1 MNGTEFSRALRRALG
16 KLPSHEVEQS
26 VAFYE
31 EMIADRMEDGMR
43 EEDAVAALGPVDAIA
58 AQIIAEL
65 PPVPKAMAKASTG
78 SRALNVVLLAALSP
92 VWVPLALALAL
103 AVAGVYLCIWLC
115 IAALWLTVAALVLC
129 APLGACALAWGAAHG
144 QAAAGAFQMGV
155 GLVASGVGLFALFGA
170 LSASKRLAGLTGK
183 FGSWLK
189 SRFVKPTT
197 GTAEAGI
204 GAGATTRASAM
215 GANAAARAG
224 IGVEAD
230 PRAGA
235 DAGAARGPAPVDAE
249 AARADMEAEANMGA
263 TARAGA
269 AGGTVASTNAKCRKV
284 LLSPARKVTLA
295 AAAALLACGTA
306 LALFA
311 AAQAGFDWGTL
322 VVSYDLSVPEQRQQ
336 T

>member
-129 APLGACALAWGAAHG
+129 APLGACGRSKWASALW
-144 QAAAGAFQMGV
+144 QAAWDWSRCSARCPPA
-155 GLVASGVGLFALFGA
+155 
-170 LSASKRLAGLTGK
+170 SAS
-183 FGSWLK
+183 
-189 SRFVKPTT
+189 
-197 GTAEAGI
+197 
-204 GAGATTRASAM
+204 RASP
-215 GANAAARAG
+215 GSS
-224 IGVEAD
+224 
-230 PRAGA
+230 
-235 DAGAARGPAPVDAE
+235 
-249 AARADMEAEANMGA
+249 
-263 TARAGA
+263 A
-269 AGGTVASTNAKCRKV
+269 AG
-284 LLSPARKVTLA
+284 
-295 AAAALLACGTA
+295 
-306 LALFA
+306 
-311 AAQAGFDWGTL
+311 
-322 VVSYDLSVPEQRQQ
+322 
-336 T
+336 

>member
-31 EMIADRMEDGMR
+31 EMIADRMEGGMR

-129 APLGACALAWGAAHG
+129 APLGVCALAWGAVHG
-144 QAAAGAFQMGV
+144 HATAGAFQMGV
-155 GLVASGVGLFALFGA
+155 GLAASGVGLFALFGA

-189 SRFVKPTT
+189 SRFVKPAV

-204 GAGATTRASAM
+204 GAGATTLASAM

-235 DAGAARGPAPVDAE
+235 DAGAASGPASVD
-249 AARADMEAEANMGA
+249 AEANMGA

-269 AGGTVASTNAKCRKV
+269 AGGAVASTNAKCRKV
-284 LLSPARKVTLA
+284 LLSPARKVTLV

-311 AAQAGFDWGTL
+311 AAKAGFDWEAL
-322 VVSYDLSVPEQRQQ
+322 VISCDLSVPEQRQQ